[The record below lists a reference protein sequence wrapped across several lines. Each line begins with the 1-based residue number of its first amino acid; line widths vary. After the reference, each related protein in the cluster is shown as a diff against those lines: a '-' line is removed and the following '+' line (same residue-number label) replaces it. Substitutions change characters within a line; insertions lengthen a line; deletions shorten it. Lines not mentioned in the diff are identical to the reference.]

1 MGDKEFEFIEEMVE
15 QLEETIKNLN
25 LEEARIMSKLN
36 AVRISELKA
45 FWLQE
50 MEEDDAFEFKSTF
63 DYWDKMMIFIWSRL
77 RRAHSTRALA
87 GQAIMKQKQVQN
99 PYDKP

>member
-1 MGDKEFEFIEEMVE
+1 MGDEEFEFIEEMVE
-15 QLEETIKNLN
+15 QLEETIKKLN
-25 LEEARIMSKLN
+25 QEEARIMSKLD
-36 AVRISELKA
+36 AVRIRELKA

-50 MEEDDAFEFKSTF
+50 MEEDDALEFKSTF

-87 GQAIMKQKQVQN
+87 GQAIMKQKLN
-99 PYDKP
+99 RNFFDKH